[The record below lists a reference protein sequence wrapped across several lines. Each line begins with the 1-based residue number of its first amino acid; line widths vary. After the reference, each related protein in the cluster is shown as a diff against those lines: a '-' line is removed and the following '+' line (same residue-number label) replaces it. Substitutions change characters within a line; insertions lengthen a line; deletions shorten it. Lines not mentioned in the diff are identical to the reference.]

1 MKDIEQ
7 LFLQKV
13 SESGKEG
20 HRHNLADDVDFQY
33 TMNLFGGEELLKKNF
48 PGVYEMLC
56 ATKAH
61 HEEMQ
66 EKNLEPL
73 NAAAANGFDNSSK
86 VRYVS
91 LDPTKDLATASSIH
105 RTNENLQLMIVSQV
119 RDVTN
124 NKALD
129 GFAIQE
135 SNTTFLEGV
144 VKQPNKTLVQ
154 STKREYKVSSSF
166 VWVSGHDA
174 SGKPIFDV
182 LTVDVDALKMLENT
196 FIVNNITINDPHT
209 IRNPQSPNT
218 KIIYDRQHIVGEKYD
233 YAYPLIKTGNQV
245 RMKIPFNGSVTFNP
259 LYKPTGVRKDTFR
272 LMLEH
277 KNFGTIQFNKNAWN
291 KIKWTIKDNVI
302 SWAFPE
308 DWETTV
314 NIAFFPASGIGF
326 QFYCEMEID
335 VNFGGVPFPIPIY
348 VVISSEDLAHD
359 DPSYKK
365 IKPIDIYWGCLG
377 KDTQVRM
384 ADQSYKTISDIRI
397 GEMILDANGKS
408 VQVVDIM
415 TGIEERMILVESE
428 DGKSILLTD
437 SHPILTERGM
447 VLAKNLNA
455 SDILIMENGSKSA
468 LRYVYIHEYNDQVYS
483 LVFEKSTNLIGN
495 GFIVGDFETQNEVMA
510 QAAIIE
516 SAKKPLLGFQK
527 EIRDL
532 VAILDAKLK
541 QPE

>member
-33 TMNLFGGEELLKKNF
+33 TMNLFGGEELLKKDF

-73 NAAAANGFDNSSK
+73 NAAATNGFDNSSK

-91 LDPTKDLATASSIH
+91 LDPAKDFATASSIH
-105 RTNENLQLMIVSQV
+105 RTNENPQLMIVSQV

-166 VWVSGHDA
+166 VCVSGHDA

-209 IRNPQSPNT
+209 IRNPQNLNT

-233 YAYPLIKTGNQV
+233 YAFPLVKTGNRV

-277 KNFGTIQFNKNAWN
+277 KNFGTIQFNKNAWS

-314 NIAFFPASGIGF
+314 SIAYFPASGIGF

-335 VNFGGVPFPIPIY
+335 VNFGGVPFPIPIF
-348 VVISSEDLAHD
+348 VVISSEDLAHN

-384 ADQSYKTISDIRI
+384 ADQSCKTISDIRV

-415 TGIEERMILVESE
+415 TGMEEKMILVESE

-455 SDILIMENGSKSA
+455 ADILIMENGSKSA

-495 GFIVGDFETQNEVMA
+495 SFIVGDFETQNEVMA

>member
-20 HRHNLADDVDFQY
+20 HRHNLANDVDYQY
-33 TMNLFGGEELLKKNF
+33 TMNLFGGEELLKKDY
-48 PGVYEMLC
+48 PSVYEMIC
-56 ATKAH
+56 ATKAY

-66 EKNLEPL
+66 EKKLEPL
-73 NAAAANGFDNSSK
+73 NAVNANGFNNSSK

-91 LDPTKDLATASSIH
+91 LDPTKDFATASSIH
-105 RTNENLQLMIVSQV
+105 RISENLHLMIVSQV

-135 SNTTFLEGV
+135 ANTTFLEGV
-144 VKQPNKTLVQ
+144 SKYENKKLIQ
-154 STKREYKVSSSF
+154 SKKREYKVSSSF
-166 VWVSGHDA
+166 VWVSGQDA
-174 SGKPIFDV
+174 SGKPIFDA
-182 LTVDVDALKMLENT
+182 LTVDVDALKMMDDK
-196 FIVNNITINDPHT
+196 FIVNNITINDPQP
-209 IRNPQSPNT
+209 IRTPQSLST
-218 KIIYDRQHIVGEKYD
+218 KIIYDRKHMVGEKYD
-233 YAYPLIKTGNQV
+233 YAFPLVKDGNNV
-245 RMKIPFNGSVTFNP
+245 RVKIPFSGSVTFNS

-291 KIKWTIKDNVI
+291 KIKWTMKDNVL
-302 SWAFPE
+302 SWIFPD

-314 NIAFFPASGIGF
+314 NIFYFPASGIGF

-335 VNFGGVPFPIPIY
+335 VDFAGVPFPIPIY
-348 VVISSEDLAHD
+348 VVISSEDLAHN

-365 IKPIDIYWGCLG
+365 INPIDIYWGCLG

-384 ADQSYKTISDIRI
+384 ADQSYKTISDIRV

-415 TGIEERMILVESE
+415 TGMEEKMILVESE

-455 SDILIMENGSKSA
+455 ADILIMENGSKSA
-468 LRYVYIHEYNDQVYS
+468 LRYVYMQEYNDKVYS

-495 GFIVGDFETQNEVMA
+495 GFIVGDFETQNKVMA
-510 QAAIIE
+510 QAEIIE

-532 VAILDAKLK
+532 FAILDAKLK

>member
-1 MKDIEQ
+1 MKDIKQ

-20 HRHNLADDVDFQY
+20 HKHNLADDVDYQY
-33 TMNLFGGEELLKKNF
+33 TVDLFGGEELLKKDF
-48 PGVYEMLC
+48 PNVYEMLC

-66 EKNLEPL
+66 EKNYESL
-73 NAAAANGFDNSSK
+73 NIVETSGFDNSSK
-86 VRYVS
+86 IRYVS
-91 LDPTKDLATASSIH
+91 LDPTKDFATASSIH
-105 RTNENLQLMIVSQV
+105 RINENLQLMIVSQV
-119 RDVTN
+119 RDVAN

-129 GFAIQE
+129 GFAIQGA
-135 SNTTFLEGV
+135 NTPFLEGV
-144 VKQPNKTLVQ
+144 AKQENKTLIQ
-154 STKREYKVSSSF
+154 SQKREYKVSSSF
-166 VWVSGHDA
+166 VWVAGRDT
-174 SGKPIFDV
+174 SGKLVFDV
-182 LTVDVDALKMLENT
+182 LTVDVDALKMMDNK
-196 FIVNNITINDPHT
+196 FIVNNITVNDPQP
-209 IRNPQSPNT
+209 IRTPQSLST
-218 KIIYDRQHIVGEKYD
+218 KIVYDRHHMVGEKYD
-233 YAYPLIKTGNQV
+233 YAYPLVKTGNRV
-245 RMKIPFNGSVTFNP
+245 RVKVPFNGSITFNP

-277 KNFGTIQFNKNAWN
+277 KNFGTIQFNKNAWS

-314 NIAFFPASGIGF
+314 GIAYFPASGIGF

-335 VNFGGVPFPIPIY
+335 VNFGGAPFPIPIY
-348 VVISSEDLAHD
+348 VVISSEDLAHN

-365 IKPIDIYWGCLG
+365 INPIDIYWGCLG

-384 ADQSYKTISDIRI
+384 ADQSCKTISEIQV

-415 TGIEERMILVESE
+415 TGMEEKMILVESE

-455 SDILIMENGSKSA
+455 ADVLIMENGTKSA
-468 LRYVYIHEYNDQVYS
+468 LRFVYTKEYNDQVYS
-483 LVFEKSTNLIGN
+483 LVLENSTNLIGN
-495 GFIVGDFETQNEVMA
+495 GFIVGDFETQNKAMS
-510 QAAIIE
+510 QAAIVE
-516 SAKKPLLGFQK
+516 SAKKPLLDFQK

-532 VAILDAKLK
+532 VVILDAKLK